1 MSQGKA
7 NGRYTCTCDH
17 LTNFAVLFDV
27 HGSGFGDHERPLQ
40 TITYVG
46 SIVSIIALVL
56 TLLSFTITGKQRQ
69 SARSPHARN
78 QRLVLINLCVALL
91 AILITFLAGIDRTA
105 SPIVCTAVAALLHY
119 FLLAALMWMVVEAV
133 MIFLAT
139 VMVFGHYV
147 SESFVYKAAV
157 VAWGFPLFAMMS
169 TVGPSSLY
177 EYKNSDYCWLA
188 HLPMTYAFLLPAGLI
203 LMFNMTVF
211 SIVMY
216 KLAKREKV
224 QKTLTGTKREDVDN
238 QWILGQLRRAF
249 SIMSL
254 FGLTWVFGFFV
265 ISGGQPAFAYLFCIF
280 NTLQGLFVFI
290 FHCVLREDMRKWLKK
305 FDFKGKKKNTCV
317 VDENKSSSAP
327 AELMQFKPLQ
337 PGNSPDGSF
346 EEVTE

>member
-177 EYKNSDYCWLA
+177 EYKNSDYLLHRHVQAGQEGEGAENVNRYQEGRRRQPMDTRSASSGLQHHVSVWSHMGVRLLCHQRWSTCFRLPVL
-188 HLPMTYAFLLPAGLI
+188 HLQHSPGSLCLYLPLRLEGG
-203 LMFNMTVF
+203 
-211 SIVMY
+211 Y
-216 KLAKREKV
+216 EKV
-224 QKTLTGTKREDVDN
+224 AQEIR
-238 QWILGQLRRAF
+238 
-249 SIMSL
+249 
-254 FGLTWVFGFFV
+254 
-265 ISGGQPAFAYLFCIF
+265 
-280 NTLQGLFVFI
+280 LQ
-290 FHCVLREDMRKWLKK
+290 RK
-305 FDFKGKKKNTCV
+305 
-317 VDENKSSSAP
+317 
-327 AELMQFKPLQ
+327 
-337 PGNSPDGSF
+337 
-346 EEVTE
+346 EEEYVCCR